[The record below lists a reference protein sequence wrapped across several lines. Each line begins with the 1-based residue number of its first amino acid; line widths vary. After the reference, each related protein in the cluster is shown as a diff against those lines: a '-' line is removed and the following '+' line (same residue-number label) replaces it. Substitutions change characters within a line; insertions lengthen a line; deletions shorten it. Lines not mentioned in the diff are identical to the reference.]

1 MSRSYK
7 TENRRATREWRGPE
21 ARFDLLKEAT
31 IATIVVVVVVV
42 ILAVLFSGPRA
53 TGVTFQ
59 SWSKNDPSDFAS
71 TTLSELLGTSG
82 SATYGPPYN
91 DADGSIQ
98 GLGPISFQKWGG
110 IHTPVDPPQDF
121 VLGPLTA
128 WSVLNPDIKS
138 AVATWQNAGEQ
149 QQKTWSDAAQN
160 AQVNVDGTT
169 VTLTGEDT
177 GPITT
182 ILTGMM
188 TMAQSGALDTQM
200 VDLPGEFYSTNHTK
214 SLLYLADGEYLGN
227 IAEQYHQQ
235 GDQWGVMNEVGSW
248 PGQPWLSV
256 YALLYQIPPWKNVGT
271 DIIVIVT
278 VIPLFLIL
286 LFLPFIPGLRS
297 LPRRLGVYR
306 LIWRS
311 YYRDYGM
318 DKSRKETE
326 HEEDS

>member
-1 MSRSYK
+1 M
-7 TENRRATREWRGPE
+7 
-21 ARFDLLKEAT
+21 
-31 IATIVVVVVVV
+31 
-42 ILAVLFSGPRA
+42 
-53 TGVTFQ
+53 
-59 SWSKNDPSDFAS
+59 
-71 TTLSELLGTSG
+71 
-82 SATYGPPYN
+82 
-91 DADGSIQ
+91 
-98 GLGPISFQKWGG
+98 
-110 IHTPVDPPQDF
+110 
-121 VLGPLTA
+121 
-128 WSVLNPDIKS
+128 
-138 AVATWQNAGEQ
+138 
-149 QQKTWSDAAQN
+149 
-160 AQVNVDGTT
+160 NVDGTT

-326 HEEDS
+326 HEEGS